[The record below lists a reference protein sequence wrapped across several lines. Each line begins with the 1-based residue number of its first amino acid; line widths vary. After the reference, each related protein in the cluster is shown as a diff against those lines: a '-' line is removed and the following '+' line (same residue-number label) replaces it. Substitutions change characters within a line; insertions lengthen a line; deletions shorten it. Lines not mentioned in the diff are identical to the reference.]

1 MKPSFLI
8 LAGADLILLVATAVL
23 GLQVRGTERFLQH
36 FLLGLLAGLYTCFVH
51 VVFFMYFV
59 IQGKIMKQ
67 GAVAGGVESSLLDR
81 TDSLK
86 SRALRSS
93 MLGICA
99 ILLTVG
105 LGAAIGILVPAEVHL
120 VAAFVALGLNAAI
133 FAYQYTLLGEYAVI
147 FTAAFPEG

>member
-1 MKPSFLI
+1 MKPSFVL
-8 LAGADLILLVATAVL
+8 LAGADLILLAITAIL

-36 FLLGLLAGLYTCFVH
+36 FLLGLLAGLFTCFVH

-67 GAVAGGVESSLLDR
+67 GALAGGIESSLLGR

-86 SRALRSS
+86 SRALRAS

-105 LGAAIGILVPAEVHL
+105 LGAAIGILVPPEVHL
-120 VAAFVALGLNAAI
+120 VAAFLAIGLNAAI
-133 FAYQYTLLGEYAVI
+133 FAYQFALLGEYAAV
-147 FTAAFPEG
+147 FSAAFPEG